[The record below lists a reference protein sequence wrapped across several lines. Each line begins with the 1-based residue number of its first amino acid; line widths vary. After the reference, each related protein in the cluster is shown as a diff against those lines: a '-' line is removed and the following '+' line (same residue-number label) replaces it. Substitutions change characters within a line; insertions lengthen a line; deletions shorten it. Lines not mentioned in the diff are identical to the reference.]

1 MSEGTQNASSANAS
15 PGGSP
20 LRGIGAAAL
29 GLLHS
34 HLELL
39 GIELQEQKAASLR
52 QLLYAGLVL
61 LFGLLLLFA
70 LSVLVLLLFW
80 DSYRLEAIIG
90 LCLFHGLGC
99 LFALWRLLAAL
110 RRQSSPF
117 SASLEE
123 LARDREQLL
132 P

>member
-1 MSEGTQNASSANAS
+1 MSAGTQDAPANDAGSSA
-15 PGGSP
+15 
-20 LRGIGAAAL
+20 LRGAGAAAL
-29 GLLHS
+29 GLLHG

-52 QLLYAGLVL
+52 QLLCAGLALV
-61 LFGLLLLFA
+61 FGLLLLFA
-70 LSVLVLLLFW
+70 LSVLVLLLCW
-80 DSYRLEAIIG
+80 DSYRLEATVA

-99 LFALWRLLAAL
+99 LLALWRLRVAL
-110 RRQSSPF
+110 CRQASPF

>member
-1 MSEGTQNASSANAS
+1 MSEGSQNASSAHA
-15 PGGSP
+15 GSSA
-20 LRGIGAAAL
+20 LLGAGAAAI
-29 GLLHS
+29 GLLHG

-52 QLLYAGLVL
+52 QLLYAGLALV
-61 LFGLLLLFA
+61 FGLLLLFA
-70 LSVLVLLLFW
+70 LSVLVLLLCW
-80 DSYRLEAIIG
+80 DSYRLPAIVA

-99 LFALWRLLAAL
+99 LLALWRLRAAL
-110 RRQSSPF
+110 RRQTSPF

>member
-1 MSEGTQNASSANAS
+1 MSAGTQDAPASDAGS
-15 PGGSP
+15 SP
-20 LRGIGAAAL
+20 LRGIGAAAI
-29 GLLHS
+29 GLLHA

-52 QLLYAGLVL
+52 QLLYAGVALV
-61 LFGLLLLFA
+61 FGLLLLFA
-70 LSVLVLLLFW
+70 LSVLVLLLCW
-80 DSYRLEAIIG
+80 DSYRLEAIIA

-99 LFALWRLLAAL
+99 LLALWRLRVAL
-110 RRQSSPF
+110 RRQASPF

>member
-1 MSEGTQNASSANAS
+1 MSEGTPNASSAATAAT
-15 PGGSP
+15 P
-20 LRGIGAAAL
+20 LRGMGAAAL
-29 GLLHS
+29 GLLHG

-39 GIELQEQKAASLR
+39 GIELQEQKVASLR
-52 QLLYAGLVL
+52 QLLYAGVAVV
-61 LFGLLLLFA
+61 FGLLLLFA
-70 LSVLVLLLFW
+70 LSVLVLLLCW
-80 DSYRLEAIIG
+80 DSYRLEAIIA

-99 LFALWRLLAAL
+99 LLALWRLLAAL
-110 RRQSSPF
+110 RRQTSPF

>member
-1 MSEGTQNASSANAS
+1 MREGTPDASSAPA
-15 PGGSP
+15 GSSS
-20 LRGIGAAAL
+20 LRGMGAAAL
-29 GLLHS
+29 GLLHD

-52 QLLYAGLVL
+52 QLLCAGLALV
-61 LFGLLLLFA
+61 FGLLLLFA

-80 DSYRLEAIIG
+80 DSHRLQAIVA
-90 LCLFHGLGC
+90 LCLFHGVGC
-99 LFALWRLLAAL
+99 LLALWRLLVTL
-110 RRQSSPF
+110 RQPSSPF
-117 SASLEE
+117 SATLAE

>member
-1 MSEGTQNASSANAS
+1 MSEGSQE
-15 PGGSP
+15 GGSSP
-20 LRGIGAAAL
+20 LRSMGAAAL
-29 GLLHS
+29 GLLHG

-52 QLLYAGLVL
+52 QLLYAGAALV
-61 LFGLLLLFA
+61 FGLLMLFA

-80 DSYRLEAIIG
+80 DSYRLQAIVA

-99 LFALWRLLAAL
+99 LLALWRLRAAL
-110 RRQSSPF
+110 RRQTSPF

-123 LARDREQLL
+123 LARAREQLL

>member
-1 MSEGTQNASSANAS
+1 MSEGTQDASSANAN
-15 PGGSP
+15 PGSSP

-29 GLLHS
+29 GLLHA

-52 QLLYAGLVL
+52 QLLYAGLAL

-80 DSYRLEAIIG
+80 DSHRLEAIIA

-99 LFALWRLLAAL
+99 LLALWRLLAAL